1 MIECMK
7 MKYTIARHV
16 PGSGVYSAGPL
27 EPGGAW
33 VKYLAFLEVF
43 FLLYLTYHYRPLCT
57 LFHTPVNI
65 MLNGSKSVL
74 VINGPNLNLLGIR
87 EPHSKST
94 LDLMRS

>member
-1 MIECMK
+1 MQTK
-7 MKYTIARHV
+7 HTIVLHA